1 MYKILKKEILNKDVE
16 KMVIHAPFVAKK
28 CRAGQFL
35 IVMVDEEGERVPLTI
50 ADYDRVEESVTI
62 IYQKVGY
69 STKLLGE
76 KKAGDTI
83 FAVAGPLGKAVK
95 HIEGKRIVGV
105 AGGVG
110 AAPIYPQLKEYKELG
125 FQVDLILGARNTD
138 YIILKEEFEKV
149 VDNFYICT
157 DDGSE
162 GRKGF
167 VTDALK
173 ELIQQGDKIDEVISI
188 GPLRMMKAVV
198 DITKEHGIKTSV
210 SLNPIMIDGTG
221 MCGGC
226 RLTYGEET
234 KFACVD
240 GPDFDGFLV
249 DFDELISRQGMYKE
263 KESEHVCRL
272 DGQVKI
278 EK

>member
-1 MYKILKKEILNKDVE
+1 MYKILDKKILNKDVE
-16 KMVIHAPFVAKK
+16 KMEIHAPFVAKK
-28 CRAGQFL
+28 CRAGQFI

-50 ADYDRVEESVTI
+50 ADYNREKESITI

-69 STKLLGE
+69 STKLLGQKE
-76 KKAGDTI
+76 VGDTI
-83 FAVAGPLGKAVK
+83 FAVAGPLGKAIK

-125 FQVDLILGARNTD
+125 FQVDLILGARNKD
-138 YIILKEEFEKV
+138 YIILKEELEEV

-157 DDGSE
+157 DDGSL

-167 VTDALK
+167 VTEMLK
-173 ELIQQGDKIDEVISI
+173 EVIAQGDEIDEVITI

-198 DITKEHGIKTSV
+198 DITKEHNISTSV

-226 RLTYGEET
+226 RLTYGDET

-249 DFDELISRQGMYKE
+249 DFDELIARQGMYKK
-263 KESEHVCRL
+263 KEEEHVCRL
-272 DGQVKI
+272 DQQMK
-278 EK
+278 

>member
-1 MYKILKKEILNKDVE
+1 MYKILDKKILNNDVE
-16 KMVIHAPFVAKK
+16 KMEIHAPFVAKK
-28 CRAGQFL
+28 CRAGQFI

-50 ADYDRVEESVTI
+50 ADYDREKESITI

-69 STKLLGE
+69 STKLLGQ
-76 KKAGDTI
+76 KNVGDSI
-83 FAVAGPLGKAVK
+83 FAVAGPLGKAIK
-95 HIEGKRIVGV
+95 HIKGKRIVGV

-125 FQVDLILGARNTD
+125 FQVDLILGARNKD
-138 YIILKEEFEKV
+138 YIILKEELEKV

-157 DDGSE
+157 DDGSL

-167 VTDALK
+167 VTDMLK
-173 ELIQQGDKIDEVISI
+173 ELIAQDDEIDEVISI

-198 DITKEHGIKTSV
+198 DITKEHNIRTSV

-226 RLTYGEET
+226 RLTYGDET

-249 DFDELISRQGMYKE
+249 DFDELIARQGMYKK
-263 KESEHVCRL
+263 KEEEHICRL
-272 DGQVKI
+272 DQQIK
-278 EK
+278 K

>member
-1 MYKILKKEILNKDVE
+1 MYKILKKEILNNDVE
-16 KMVIHAPFVAKK
+16 KMEVHAPFVAKK
-28 CRAGQFL
+28 CRAGQFI
-35 IVMVDEEGERVPLTI
+35 IVMVYEEGERVPLTI
-50 ADYDRVEESVTI
+50 ADYDREKESITI

-69 STKLLGE
+69 STKLLGQ
-76 KKAGDTI
+76 KKEGDTI
-83 FAVAGPLGKAVK
+83 FAVAGPLGKAIK
-95 HIEGKRIVGV
+95 HIDGKRIVGV

-125 FQVDLILGARNTD
+125 FQVDLILGARNKD
-138 YIILKEEFEKV
+138 YIILKEELEKV

-157 DDGSE
+157 DDGSM

-173 ELIQQGDKIDEVISI
+173 EVIAGGDHIDEVIAI

-198 DITKEHGIKTSV
+198 DITKKHNISTSV

-226 RLTYGEET
+226 RLTYGDET

-249 DFDELISRQGMYKE
+249 DFDELIARQGMYKK
-263 KESEHVCRL
+263 KEQEHVCEL
-272 DGQVKI
+272 DGQLK
-278 EK
+278 